1 MPEMDGLEFYDRIK
15 DMQHDVKACFMIAGS
30 NSGEDF
36 ITKRLPGNNKRVCV
50 AIKPIRLQELILL
63 LNVELE
69 GSNSIDSTIP
79 IISDWQMPSSSQQQK
94 VSPK

>member
-50 AIKPIRLQELILL
+50 ARKPIRLQEPYYFLTLSLRVATASIL
-63 LNVELE
+63 
-69 GSNSIDSTIP
+69 P
-79 IISDWQMPSSSQQQK
+79 YQ
-94 VSPK
+94 